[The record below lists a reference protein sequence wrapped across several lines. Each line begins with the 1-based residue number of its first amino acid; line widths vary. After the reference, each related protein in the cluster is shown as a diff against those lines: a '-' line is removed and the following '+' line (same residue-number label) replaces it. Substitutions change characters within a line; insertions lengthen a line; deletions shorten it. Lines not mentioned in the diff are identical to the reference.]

1 MYFKKKSYAFFIF
14 LFILIQFTCSDKQ
27 LHNIEYHNLFTELLG
42 KSNKEVKDKINTAWG
57 HLFYG
62 DNDMQR
68 VYYPVD
74 DDMAYIMDIGNG
86 DVRSE
91 GMSYGMMI
99 AVQLD
104 KKEEFD
110 RLWKWAKTYMY
121 QDNGPYKGYF
131 AWHCTSDGEK
141 IHENP
146 ASDGEEWFV
155 TALFFAEARWGN
167 GKGIYNYS
175 EEANK
180 ILDIMLHKDRS
191 GGNVATTM
199 FNPEFNQV
207 VFVPSKGK
215 ASQFT
220 DPSYHVP
227 HFYELWGKWAIKDN
241 EYWLNTSNTSRNFL
255 KKAAHPKTGLMPDY
269 AEFNGTPVDPWNGGH
284 DAFRFDAWRN
294 AMNVAVDYLWF
305 AADKWE
311 VKQSNRLLKFFYKEG
326 IDVYGNQYTID
337 GKLLGGDHSLG
348 LVSMNAVACIAAT
361 IPERIEFV
369 ERLWNAEPPQ
379 GRWRYYDGLLYMLA
393 LLNVSGN
400 FRIYNPSF

>member
-1 MYFKKKSYAFFIF
+1 MCNKNGTQGVKNVINVEEKQIT
-14 LFILIQFTCSDKQ
+14 FTPDTRG
-27 LHNIEYHNLFTELLG
+27 Y
-42 KSNKEVKDKINTAWG
+42 
-57 HLFYG
+57 
-62 DNDMQR
+62 
-68 VYYPVD
+68 
-74 DDMAYIMDIGNG
+74 
-86 DVRSE
+86 
-91 GMSYGMMI
+91 
-99 AVQLD
+99 
-104 KKEEFD
+104 
-110 RLWKWAKTYMY
+110 TY
-121 QDNGPYKGYF
+121 
-131 AWHCTSDGEK
+131 
-141 IHENP
+141 
-146 ASDGEEWFV
+146 
-155 TALFFAEARWGN
+155 
-167 GKGIYNYS
+167 
-175 EEANK
+175 
-180 ILDIMLHKDRS
+180 
-191 GGNVATTM
+191 
-199 FNPEFNQV
+199 
-207 VFVPSKGK
+207 
-215 ASQFT
+215 T